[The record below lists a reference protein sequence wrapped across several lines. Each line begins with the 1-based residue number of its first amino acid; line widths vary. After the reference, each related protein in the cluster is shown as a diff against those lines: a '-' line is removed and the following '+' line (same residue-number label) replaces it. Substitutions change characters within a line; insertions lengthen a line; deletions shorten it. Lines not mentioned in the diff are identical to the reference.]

1 MTWSRGSVWLDEAG
15 AVVLASPAARRW
27 LDLLDAQAYPGFA
40 RTLAGGPGHARG
52 RRGRA
57 GHRGTSE
64 DGRRA
69 MGLAVALRNFQTGVA
84 SALSDITHT

>member
-40 RTLAGGPGHARG
+40 RTLLAGLAMRARPTGPGR
-52 RRGRA
+52 
-57 GHRGTSE
+57 TSRYE
-64 DGRRA
+64 
-69 MGLAVALRNFQTGVA
+69 
-84 SALSDITHT
+84 